1 MIEFQGVS
9 NPVRADA
16 GLVYGTGGGD
26 LTAGRA
32 PVQGH
37 YAVGDRFADEVSE
50 RLLASL
56 REPVAARPA

>member
-16 GLVYGTGGGD
+16 GLVYDTGGGD

-32 PVQGH
+32 PVQ
-37 YAVGDRFADEVSE
+37 E